1 MTECAK
7 EVDIPKDERLTLSS
21 DEIRPLSYTSEGRR
35 KQKVVF
41 KETEKESEGEGL

>member
-7 EVDIPKDERLTLSS
+7 EVDIPKDERATLSS
-21 DEIRPLSYTSEGRR
+21 DKEIRPLSYTSEGRR

-41 KETEKESEGEGL
+41 RDGEGK